1 LPLARA
7 SIFSVI
13 VIDKLLHL
21 AEDPERLT
29 D

>member
-13 VIDKLLHL
+13 VMDRGVHR
-21 AEDPERLT
+21 AEYPARLT